1 LSREKDSKDAKFG
14 VYNMR
19 KLGTIDLEILDLAI
33 KENGAFNENNLENSK
48 LKRLG
53 VGKILD
59 SLASLKDR
67 KFLSLNS
74 DGSFS
79 ITDIAR
85 EILWSANIP
94 VWARILRLL
103 QIKSSSA
110 EEISNILRITKNQY
124 FEDLEKLRKNGFIL
138 MSPQR
143 INEKIIKI
151 YEIQPEGI
159 EKIDKTD
166 KEGFKSIGVEELKPE
181 IEILSK
187 IDEIIKEVKDSQME
201 HLKKDSVIE
210 KLSQLKNK
218 LKI

>member
-1 LSREKDSKDAKFG
+1 
-14 VYNMR
+14 MR

-33 KENGAFNENNLENSK
+33 KENGTFNENNLENSE

-67 KFLSLNS
+67 KFLSLNK

-79 ITDIAR
+79 ITSIAK
-85 EILWSANIP
+85 EILWSDSIP
-94 VWARILRLL
+94 TWAKILRLL
-103 QIKSSSA
+103 QIKSSSI
-110 EEISNILRITKNQY
+110 EQISNILRITENQY
-124 FEDLEKLRKNGFIL
+124 FDDLEKLRKNGFVL

-143 INEKIIKI
+143 IDEKIIKI

-166 KEGFKSIGVEELKPE
+166 KEGFKNISFDESKPE

-187 IDEIIKEVKDSQME
+187 IDEIVLEIKDSEIEQS
-201 HLKKDSVIE
+201 KKDSIIE
-210 KLSQLKNK
+210 KLTQLKNK
-218 LKI
+218 LEI

>member
-1 LSREKDSKDAKFG
+1 
-14 VYNMR
+14 MR

-33 KENGAFNENNLENSK
+33 KENGTFNENNLENSE

-67 KFLSLNS
+67 KFLSLNK

-79 ITDIAR
+79 ITGIAK
-85 EILWSANIP
+85 EILWSENIP
-94 VWARILRLL
+94 IWAKILRLL
-103 QIKSSSA
+103 QIKSSSI
-110 EEISNILRITKNQY
+110 EQISNILRITENQY
-124 FEDLEKLRKNGFIL
+124 FDELEKLRKNGFVL

-143 INEKIIKI
+143 IDEKIIKI

-166 KEGFKSIGVEELKPE
+166 KEGFKNISFDESKPE

-187 IDEIIKEVKDSQME
+187 IDEIVLEIKDSEIEQS
-201 HLKKDSVIE
+201 KKDSVIE
-210 KLSQLKNK
+210 KLTQLKNK
-218 LKI
+218 LEI

>member
-1 LSREKDSKDAKFG
+1 
-14 VYNMR
+14 MR

-33 KENGAFNENNLENSK
+33 KENGTFNENNLENSE

-67 KFLSLNS
+67 KFLSLNK

-79 ITDIAR
+79 ITGIAK
-85 EILWSANIP
+85 EILWSENIP
-94 VWARILRLL
+94 TWAKILRLL
-103 QIKSSSA
+103 QIKSSNI
-110 EEISNILRITKNQY
+110 EQISNILRITENQY
-124 FEDLEKLRKNGFIL
+124 FDDLEKLRKNGFVL

-143 INEKIIKI
+143 IDEKIIKI

-166 KEGFKSIGVEELKPE
+166 KEGFKNISFDESKPE

-187 IDEIIKEVKDSQME
+187 IDEIILEIKDSEIEQS
-201 HLKKDSVIE
+201 KKDSVIE
-210 KLSQLKNK
+210 KLTQLKNK
-218 LKI
+218 LEI

>member
-1 LSREKDSKDAKFG
+1 
-14 VYNMR
+14 MR

-33 KENGAFNENNLENSK
+33 KENGTFNENNLENSE

-67 KFLSLNS
+67 KFLSLNK

-79 ITDIAR
+79 ITDIAK
-85 EILWSANIP
+85 EILWSENIP
-94 VWARILRLL
+94 TWAKILRLL
-103 QIKSSSA
+103 QIKSSSI
-110 EEISNILRITKNQY
+110 EQISNILRITENQY
-124 FEDLEKLRKNGFIL
+124 FDELEKLRKNGFVL

-143 INEKIIKI
+143 IDEKIIKI

-166 KEGFKSIGVEELKPE
+166 KEGFKNISFDESKPE

-187 IDEIIKEVKDSQME
+187 IDEIILEIKDSEIEQS
-201 HLKKDSVIE
+201 KKDSVIE
-210 KLSQLKNK
+210 KLTQLKNK
-218 LKI
+218 LEI

>member
-1 LSREKDSKDAKFG
+1 
-14 VYNMR
+14 MR

-33 KENGAFNENNLENSK
+33 KENGTFNENNLENSE

-67 KFLSLNS
+67 KFLSMNN

-79 ITDIAR
+79 ITGVAR

-94 VWARILRLL
+94 IWARILRLL

-110 EEISNILRITKNQY
+110 EQISNILRITKKQY
-124 FEDLEKLRKNGFIL
+124 FDDLEKLRKNGFIL

-143 INEKIIKI
+143 IDEKIIKI

-159 EKIDKTD
+159 EKIDRTD
-166 KEGFKSIGVEELKPE
+166 REGFKSISVEEVKPE

-187 IDEIIKEVKDSQME
+187 IDEIIIEIKDSQME
-201 HLKKDSVIE
+201 QLKKDSVIK
-210 KLSQLKNK
+210 KLTQLKNK
-218 LKI
+218 LEI

>member
-1 LSREKDSKDAKFG
+1 
-14 VYNMR
+14 MR

-33 KENGAFNENNLENSK
+33 KENGTFNENNLENSE

-67 KFLSLNS
+67 KFLSLNK

-79 ITDIAR
+79 ITGIAK
-85 EILWSANIP
+85 EILWSENIP
-94 VWARILRLL
+94 IWAKILRLL
-103 QIKSSSA
+103 QIKSSSI
-110 EEISNILRITKNQY
+110 EQISNILRISENQY
-124 FEDLEKLRKNGFIL
+124 FDDLEKLRKNGFVL

-143 INEKIIKI
+143 IDEKIVKI

-166 KEGFKSIGVEELKPE
+166 KEGFKNISLGESKPE

-187 IDEIIKEVKDSQME
+187 IDEIVLEIKDSEIEQS
-201 HLKKDSVIE
+201 KKDSIIE
-210 KLSQLKNK
+210 KLTQLKNK
-218 LKI
+218 LEI

>member
-1 LSREKDSKDAKFG
+1 
-14 VYNMR
+14 MR

-33 KENGAFNENNLENSK
+33 KENGTFNENNLENSE

-67 KFLSLNS
+67 KFLSLNK

-79 ITDIAR
+79 ITSIAK
-85 EILWSANIP
+85 EILWSDSIP
-94 VWARILRLL
+94 TWAKILRLL
-103 QIKSSSA
+103 QIKSSSI
-110 EEISNILRITKNQY
+110 EQISNILRITENQY
-124 FEDLEKLRKNGFIL
+124 FDDLEKLRKNGFVL

-143 INEKIIKI
+143 IDEKIIKI

-166 KEGFKSIGVEELKPE
+166 KEGFKNIGFDESQPE

-187 IDEIIKEVKDSQME
+187 IDEIILEIKDSEIEQS
-201 HLKKDSVIE
+201 KKDSVIE
-210 KLSQLKNK
+210 KLTQLKNK
-218 LKI
+218 LEI

>member
-1 LSREKDSKDAKFG
+1 
-14 VYNMR
+14 MR

-33 KENGAFNENNLENSK
+33 KENGTFNENNLENSE

-67 KFLSLNS
+67 KFLSLNK

-79 ITDIAR
+79 ITNIAK
-85 EILWSANIP
+85 EILWSNNIP
-94 VWARILRLL
+94 TWAKILRLL
-103 QIKSSSA
+103 QIKSSSI
-110 EEISNILRITKNQY
+110 EQISNILRITENQY
-124 FEDLEKLRKNGFIL
+124 FDDLEKLRKNGFIL

-166 KEGFKSIGVEELKPE
+166 KEGFKNISFEESKPE

-187 IDEIIKEVKDSQME
+187 IDEIVKEIKDSQME
-201 HLKKDSVIE
+201 QSKKDSVIE

-218 LKI
+218 LEI

>member
-1 LSREKDSKDAKFG
+1 
-14 VYNMR
+14 MR

-33 KENGAFNENNLENSK
+33 KENGTFNENNLENSE

-67 KFLSLNS
+67 KFLSLNK

-79 ITDIAR
+79 ITNVAK
-85 EILWSANIP
+85 EILWSENIP
-94 VWARILRLL
+94 TWAKILRLL
-103 QIKSSSA
+103 QIKSSSI
-110 EEISNILRITKNQY
+110 EQISNILRITENQY
-124 FEDLEKLRKNGFIL
+124 FDDLEKLRKNGFIL

-166 KEGFKSIGVEELKPE
+166 KEGFKNISFEESKPE

-187 IDEIIKEVKDSQME
+187 IDEIVKEIKDSQME
-201 HLKKDSVIE
+201 QSKKDSVIG
-210 KLSQLKNK
+210 KLTQLKNK
-218 LKI
+218 LEI

>member
-1 LSREKDSKDAKFG
+1 
-14 VYNMR
+14 MR

-33 KENGAFNENNLENSK
+33 KENGTFNENNLENSE

-67 KFLSLNS
+67 KFLSLNK

-79 ITDIAR
+79 ITGIAK
-85 EILWSANIP
+85 EILWSENIP
-94 VWARILRLL
+94 TWAKILRLL
-103 QIKSSSA
+103 QIKSSSI
-110 EEISNILRITKNQY
+110 EQISNILRITENQY
-124 FEDLEKLRKNGFIL
+124 FDELEKLRKNGFVL

-143 INEKIIKI
+143 IDEKIIKI

-166 KEGFKSIGVEELKPE
+166 KEGFKNISFDESKPE

-187 IDEIIKEVKDSQME
+187 IDEIVLEIKDSEIEQS
-201 HLKKDSVIE
+201 KKDSIIE
-210 KLSQLKNK
+210 KLTQLKNK
-218 LKI
+218 LEI

>member
-1 LSREKDSKDAKFG
+1 
-14 VYNMR
+14 MR

-33 KENGAFNENNLENSK
+33 KENGTFNENNLENSE

-67 KFLSLNS
+67 KFLSLNK

-79 ITDIAR
+79 ITGIAK
-85 EILWSANIP
+85 EILWSENIP
-94 VWARILRLL
+94 IWAKILRLL
-103 QIKSSSA
+103 QIKSSNI
-110 EEISNILRITKNQY
+110 EQISNILRITENQY
-124 FEDLEKLRKNGFIL
+124 FDDLEKLRKNGFVL

-143 INEKIIKI
+143 IDEKIIKI

-166 KEGFKSIGVEELKPE
+166 KEGFKNISFDESKPE

-187 IDEIIKEVKDSQME
+187 IDEIIKEIKDSEME
-201 HLKKDSVIE
+201 QSKKDSVIE
-210 KLSQLKNK
+210 KLTLLKNK
-218 LKI
+218 LEI